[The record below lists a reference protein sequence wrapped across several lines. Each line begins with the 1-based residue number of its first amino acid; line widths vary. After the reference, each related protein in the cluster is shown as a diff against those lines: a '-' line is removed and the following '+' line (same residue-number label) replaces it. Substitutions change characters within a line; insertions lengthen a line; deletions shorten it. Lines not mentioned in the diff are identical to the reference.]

1 MTFFSLDEG
10 NQNVWPRQSFSQ
22 AKKKKN
28 LFGWGRLANVVE
40 QPLDLR
46 YQSCPFQ

>member
-22 AKKKKN
+22 AKKKKTCLVGVAWLMWSN
-28 LFGWGRLANVVE
+28 NH
-40 QPLDLR
+40 
-46 YQSCPFQ
+46 SI